1 MNLYKCIKVPEK
13 LINESNQFIT
23 YAFNITSSSSSYW
36 DSNSYGY
43 NNYDYNKPTLTLNK
57 IYAVC
62 SDYCAKEIIYDD
74 YGRAFNV
81 SDIMEYLEPYELVID
96 ELSKKLME
104 NKKSDN
110 INIIPL
116 FFNGVNDITYQVTI
130 SAVNKKGYRVYTQ
143 TYGTSI
149 YECLLDAYKDLRQNN
164 GYYRMFH
171 DLIHNKAY
179 PRIKYF

>member
-23 YAFNITSSSSSYW
+23 YAFNIPSLSSSYW

-110 INIIPL
+110 ITIIPL
-116 FFNGVNDITYQVTI
+116 YLNDVNGILYQVTI
-130 SAVNKKGYRVYTQ
+130 SAVNKQGYRRYAQ

-149 YECLLDAYKDLRQNN
+149 YECLLDAYKDLRKNN
-164 GYYRMFH
+164 GYHRMFY
-171 DLIHNKAY
+171 DLIHNKTY